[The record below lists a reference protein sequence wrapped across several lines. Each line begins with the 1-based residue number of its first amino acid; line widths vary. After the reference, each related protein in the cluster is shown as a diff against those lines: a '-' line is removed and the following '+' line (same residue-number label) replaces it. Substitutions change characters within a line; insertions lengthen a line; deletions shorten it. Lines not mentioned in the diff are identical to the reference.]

1 MIKNKK
7 HKTTKIYVDMDGVL
21 VDFFTEWT
29 KLVGVKNWKDIQN
42 IPEAL
47 DKIRNTKDFWINLK
61 PTQNGKKLL
70 NLIKKLKG
78 EYNILSAP
86 LADDPTVE
94 TSKRKWVE
102 NHLKEFLPK
111 NVIITADKYKYAKN
125 ANGTPNILIDD
136 FGKNIEKWEEFGG
149 IGVKHKDHK
158 LNRTKLRLS
167 SSCSI

>member
-7 HKTTKIYVDMDGVL
+7 HTQIYVDMDGVL

-86 LADDPTVE
+86 LADDRTVE

-158 LNRTKLRLS
+158 LNRTKLKLS
-167 SSCSI
+167 TI

>member
-1 MIKNKK
+1 
-7 HKTTKIYVDMDGVL
+7 MDGVL

-158 LNRTKLRLS
+158 LNRTKLKLS

>member
-1 MIKNKK
+1 MES
-7 HKTTKIYVDMDGVL
+7 KTGKIYRTYQKHL
-21 VDFFTEWT
+21 
-29 KLVGVKNWKDIQN
+29 
-42 IPEAL
+42 
-47 DKIRNTKDFWINLK
+47 INLK

-158 LNRTKLRLS
+158 LNRTKLKLS

>member
-1 MIKNKK
+1 MIKNKT
-7 HKTTKIYVDMDGVL
+7 HNITSKIYVDMDGVL

-158 LNRTKLRLS
+158 LNRTKLKLS
-167 SSCSI
+167 TI